1 MRNASSLRRSRSI
14 RLIAVLTL
22 AGAVLGAC
30 SKGTN
35 NNSSSSSGSQ
45 PIYNVYVQQ
54 FRFHGMPSSI
64 PAGNFTVDFTN
75 RESFPIN
82 HEMVMIGIPSG
93 KTTKDVMD
101 AAKSKG
107 PSSEDQWLH
116 FGEIPDV
123 FTGAT
128 KSQVFDLQP
137 GNYAIACWQTGKASG
152 GENGPPHVA
161 IGMIWPFTV
170 K

>member
-1 MRNASSLRRSRSI
+1 MKKGRSLGFKRAI
-14 RLIAVLTL
+14 PLVVVLAVVVV
-22 AGAVLGAC
+22 AFGAC
-30 SKGTN
+30 SK
-35 NNSSSSSGSQ
+35 SSPSSSSGSQ
-45 PIYNVYVQQ
+45 PVYNVYVQK
-54 FRFHGMPSSI
+54 FRFHGMPSTL

-93 KTTKDVMD
+93 KSPQDVMN
-101 AAKSKG
+101 AAKAKG

-128 KSQVFDLQP
+128 KSQVFDLP
-137 GNYAIACWQTGKASG
+137 AGNYAIACWQTGTANG

-161 IGMIWPFTV
+161 IGMIHPFTV

>member
-1 MRNASSLRRSRSI
+1 MDKGGSWRLRRVI
-14 RLIAVLTL
+14 PLVVALTIVAVT
-22 AGAVLGAC
+22 VGAC
-30 SKGTN
+30 SKSNDNG
-35 NNSSSSSGSQ
+35 SSSGGR
-45 PIYNVYVQQ
+45 IYNVFVQK
-54 FRFHGMPSSI
+54 FRFHGMPSSL
-64 PAGNFTVDFTN
+64 ASGNFTVNFTN

-93 KTTKDVMD
+93 KSTTDVMD

-107 PSSEDQWLH
+107 PASEDMWLH

-128 KSQVFDLQP
+128 KSQVFDLPP
-137 GNYAIACWQTGKASG
+137 GNYAIACWQTGTANG
-152 GENGPPHVA
+152 GENGPPHVS
-161 IGMIWPFTV
+161 IGMIFPFTV

>member
-1 MRNASSLRRSRSI
+1 MRNGSSLRLSRSI

-30 SKGTN
+30 SKSPSS
-35 NNSSSSSGSQ
+35 SSSSSGSQ

-54 FRFHGMPSSI
+54 FRFHGMPSSL

-93 KTTKDVMD
+93 KTIKDVMD
-101 AAKSKG
+101 AAKAKG

-116 FGEIPDV
+116 FGEVPDV

-152 GENGPPHVA
+152 GENGPPHAA

>member
-1 MRNASSLRRSRSI
+1 MRKGSSLRLSRSV
-14 RLIAVLTL
+14 RLIVVLSI
-22 AGAVLGAC
+22 AGVVLGAC
-30 SKGTN
+30 SKGDSS
-35 NNSSSSSGSQ
+35 SSSSSGSQ
-45 PIYNVYVQQ
+45 PVYNVYVQK
-54 FRFHGMPSSI
+54 FRFHGLPSSL
-64 PAGNFTVDFTN
+64 PAGNFTVNFTN

-93 KTTKDVMD
+93 KTPQDVMK
-101 AAKSKG
+101 AAKAKG
-107 PSSEDQWLH
+107 PSSEDEWLH

-128 KSQVFDLQP
+128 KSQVFDLP
-137 GNYAIACWQTGKASG
+137 AGNYAIACWQTGTANG

-161 IGMIWPFTV
+161 IGMIFPFTV